1 MSERTQSILPIDGDS
16 PEVQIVITPRAQA
29 ALDELRSLIAAKF
42 PEATFEIH
50 KGYEPAGI
58 YLVAT
63 VDIEDM
69 QDVVEVFIERL
80 VDIQV
85 DDGIHVYVN
94 VKRPFERTWAM
105 FQEQEAQRAQAE
117 PLSAD

>member
-1 MSERTQSILPIDGDS
+1 MNERTPSSLRIDDS
-16 PEVQIVITPRAQA
+16 PEIQIVITPRAQA
-29 ALDELRSLIAAKF
+29 ALDELQSLIGASF
-42 PEATFEIH
+42 PEATFEMQR
-50 KGYEPAGI
+50 GYEPAGI

-63 VDIEDM
+63 VDVEDM
-69 QDVVEVFIERL
+69 QDVVDVFIERL

-85 DDGIHVYVN
+85 DDGIPVYVS

-105 FQEQEAQRAQAE
+105 FQEEQGRRARAE